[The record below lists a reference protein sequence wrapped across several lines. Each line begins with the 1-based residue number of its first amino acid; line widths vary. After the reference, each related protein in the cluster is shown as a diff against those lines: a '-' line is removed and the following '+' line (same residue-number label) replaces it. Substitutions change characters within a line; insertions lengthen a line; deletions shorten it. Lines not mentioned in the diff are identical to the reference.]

1 MSLFSYHLVELSF
14 ASALKSL
21 FVPLKVTQVN
31 GLIHSETMSVMKLGS
46 SIFSITRI
54 FSKKVV
60 FFAQWENESALT
72 LFLNENNFGKKL
84 AKGWY
89 VKLQFLRQWGK
100 FDGFKTKEF
109 NTEAINHVNTPVVAV
124 TIARMK
130 YTEIPR
136 FLKWGKPV
144 EKLVRDHKGTTL
156 SLASIRYPNTVST
169 FSIWINQQ
177 EMTNMV
183 YGHNEI
189 PEPRRHINAMKENER
204 KKFHFEFATYRFK
217 TISEHGSWNN
227 QRHFI
232 PYKR

>member
-100 FDGFKTKEF
+100 FDGFKTKE
-109 NTEAINHVNTPVVAV
+109 I
-124 TIARMK
+124 K
-130 YTEIPR
+130 
-136 FLKWGKPV
+136 
-144 EKLVRDHKGTTL
+144 
-156 SLASIRYPNTVST
+156 VS
-169 FSIWINQQ
+169 
-177 EMTNMV
+177 
-183 YGHNEI
+183 
-189 PEPRRHINAMKENER
+189 
-204 KKFHFEFATYRFK
+204 
-217 TISEHGSWNN
+217 
-227 QRHFI
+227 
-232 PYKR
+232 